1 MACLLVLGLLGLLAW
16 ACGVRLAADVGRQVS
31 DQELFMSDVEDDNAL
46 SAIDALCPILADFLV
61 DDLDDWLHSRSRLP
75 PRATCVPQSP
85 SRQAT

>member
-1 MACLLVLGLLGLLAW
+1 
-16 ACGVRLAADVGRQVS
+16 
-31 DQELFMSDVEDDNAL
+31 MSDVEDDNAL